1 LNYARNASQH
11 SEAARGCKSR
21 AIIAIQ
27 SPFILTESAIV
38 IRGPDPRIVFS
49 KDRLPGQARQ

>member
-1 LNYARNASQH
+1 
-11 SEAARGCKSR
+11 
-21 AIIAIQ
+21 
-27 SPFILTESAIV
+27 LTESAIV